1 MRVRNNEACAVSRS
15 NSRIHRFDAAL
26 LRQGNLKA
34 SVVSEKPNKY
44 ARRHEYGLSH
54 FDASKWHGEMLRTT
68 ACGGDRNEAR

>member
-54 FDASKWHGEMLRTT
+54 FRYLEVAWRDVADHSLWR
-68 ACGGDRNEAR
+68 